1 MGPSK
6 AETRNR
12 ARQVARVQW
21 SIGVGLA
28 VIFSLLSY
36 AGATEWLEYWS
47 RDLRAAFC
55 GAYTP
60 PPHDSIVLVAMN
72 DELLRTEG
80 WPLPREK
87 FARLIEELDDAGASV
102 IAVDVLFTE
111 AVAPEGDQ
119 LSAGDQ
125 RLRDAIRAHGGVI
138 LAASFPWDEPVQED
152 RAEILGGEVPRVPF
166 DDVFEHVGDAP
177 ELPARQL
184 LREILAERSDYPA
197 NLRSELQKGAGPALD
212 DYIEKYERS
221 HAILR
226 TRDRSAVESPR
237 DGRPWPDTSDPR
249 PPIPAFTDAAA
260 RIASVTYRSED
271 LDGKVRQIPLWTR
284 HAGYCYPNLGLSAA
298 ATYLGADPDT
308 LALSM
313 SIPDEQQVIRVIP
326 AYGSIRTMPMGTS
339 NLKNNG
345 PTYALQYITWPRT
358 SRTLDLEDDSLSL
371 FPTRG
376 WREQFKGESLVD
388 VDVADPALVSGGS
401 LLDPLDAERRIA
413 ANLSTLDARVNQM
426 ISAFDVLIGDDVAV
440 YRERAVELGGAN
452 VDLRSQDWR
461 DRYLE
466 QKALIAR
473 AIASATELR
482 ESMRPD
488 LDALFE
494 LSPAESAEVA
504 KLETLVEDMIAGFNA
519 LDSESSEQRRIAV
532 ELLLSR
538 GEAAQESFGI
548 FENPDRFFDVGKSLL
563 AADESE
569 ALDEID
575 LEGFLNLAADAFAA
589 LSERYDPYAAR
600 VPILMEL
607 NKDQVARVLALH
619 VFVERAPLAV
629 AEIDAGIARIDELRK
644 KRFRTLFGG
653 KIVFIGWTA
662 TGVDADFISTSID
675 TKTPGV
681 YVHMAVANALLTEH
695 TLQMASRWADVFA
708 VLATGVLSTL
718 VAVRFGVAIGPQVL
732 VLLALAAG
740 AVSGVFFWDSQNL
753 ITPLGA
759 PLVSGFVSWLAVSMH
774 RLFVEEVGRKRTE
787 ERFKSYVSPEVV
799 DILVNNPNL
808 DTMKP
813 AKKEVTVMFSD
824 IAGFTSLTEKLGTE
838 QIAEMLATYLGAM
851 TEELQ
856 VHKATID
863 KYIGDAVMAFW
874 GAPLEDPDHA
884 RHAAEA
890 CLAQLD
896 RLDKLNSAH
905 AFAAEAGEV
914 RIRLGLATG
923 VVNVGDFGNPPNKS
937 AYTVIGD
944 TVNLAARLESGSK
957 QFGTTVTIA
966 QRTRDLMGDDILVR
980 PLGRIVVKGK
990 SEPEALY
997 ELIGHRTPKGERT
1010 QDWIQLTER
1019 SVLAYIA
1026 GRFDDCLAG
1035 FDQLERGFGEKALA
1049 DIYRSSIEMI
1059 RAEGGPG
1066 DDFDGAVVLTDK

>member
-6 AETRNR
+6 AETMNR
-12 ARQVARVQW
+12 AAQIARVQW

-36 AGATEWLEYWS
+36 MGATDWLEYWS

-87 FARLIEELDDAGASV
+87 FARMIEELDDAGAAV

-111 AVAPEGDQ
+111 AVESEGET
-119 LSAGDQ
+119 LSVGDQ
-125 RLRDAIRAHGGVI
+125 RLRDAIASHGGVI
-138 LAASFPWDEPVQED
+138 LAASFPWDEPARENRSDV
-152 RAEILGGEVPRVPF
+152 LGGEVPRVPF
-166 DDVFEHVGDAP
+166 EDVFEQVGASPD
-177 ELPARQL
+177 LPSRQL
-184 LREILAERSDYPA
+184 LRELLAIRSDYPRA
-197 NLRSELQKGAGPALD
+197 LRDELGKGAGPALD
-212 DYIEKYERS
+212 DFTEKFERA

-226 TRDRSAVESPR
+226 TRTRSAVASPQ

-271 LDGKVRQIPLWTR
+271 LDGKVRLIPLWTR
-284 HAGYCYPNLGLSAA
+284 HAEYCYPNLGLSAA
-298 ATYLGADPDT
+298 ATYLGADPDK

-313 SIPDEQQVIRVIP
+313 SIPDERQLVTVTP
-326 AYGSIRTMPMGTS
+326 AYGSIRSLPMGTRD
-339 NLKNNG
+339 LKNNG

-358 SRTLDLEDDSLSL
+358 SRTLDLDDDSLSL

-376 WREQFKGESLVD
+376 WREQFKRESMLGPAVPD
-388 VDVADPALVSGGS
+388 AALVSGGS

-413 ANLSTLDARVNQM
+413 ENLATLDAQVRLMVE
-426 ISAFDVLIGDDVAV
+426 AFDVLSADDVVTYEETAEMV
-440 YRERAVELGGAN
+440 GGER
-452 VDLRSQDWR
+452 VDLRAPGWR
-461 DRYLE
+461 ALYLD
-466 QKALIAR
+466 QKTRWER
-473 AIASATELR
+473 AIEAATEIR
-482 ESMRPD
+482 QSMRPD
-488 LDALFE
+488 LDALFDFTPE
-494 LSPAESAEVA
+494 EASEVA
-504 KLETLVEDMIAGFNA
+504 NLEVLIEDMISGFNLLEA
-519 LDSESSEQRRIAV
+519 ATSDDRRFGV
-532 ELLLSR
+532 ELLLRR
-538 GEAAQESFGI
+538 GERAQELYGAFD
-548 FENPDRFFDVGKSLL
+548 NPQAFYDVGADLL
-563 AADESE
+563 AADEGE
-569 ALDEID
+569 AWSDVD
-575 LEGFLNLAADAFAA
+575 LEAFLNLGADAFAA
-589 LSERYDPYAAR
+589 LSERYDPFAAR
-600 VPILMEL
+600 APMLMEL
-607 NKDQVARVLALH
+607 NKAQVTRVLRLH
-619 VFVERAPLAV
+619 LFVERAPLAV
-629 AEIDAGIARIDELRK
+629 AEIDAGIERIDELRK
-644 KRFRTLFGG
+644 KRFRNLFGG

-695 TLQMASRWADVFA
+695 TLRMASRWADVLTVLGA
-708 VLATGVLSTL
+708 GILATF

-732 VLLALAAG
+732 VLLALAGTAI
-740 AVSGVFFWDSQNL
+740 SGVFFWDSQNL
-753 ITPLGA
+753 VTPLGA

-813 AKKEVTVMFSD
+813 TKKEVTVMFSD

-856 VHKATID
+856 IHKATID

-874 GAPLEDPDHA
+874 GAPLDDPDHA

-896 RLDKLNSAH
+896 RLDLLNSSH
-905 AFAAEAGEV
+905 AFAKEAGELQ
-914 RIRLGLATG
+914 IRLGLATG

-957 QFGTTVTIA
+957 QFGTTVTIS
-966 QRTRDLMGDDILVR
+966 QRTRDLIGEDILVR

-990 SEPEALY
+990 SEPESLF

-1010 QDWIQLTER
+1010 LDWIQLTEE
-1019 SVLAYIA
+1019 SVLAYIT
-1026 GRFDDCLAG
+1026 GKFDDCLAG
-1035 FDQLERGFGEKALA
+1035 FDQLEREFGEKALTG
-1049 DIYRSSIEMI
+1049 IYRSSIEMI
-1059 RAEGGPG
+1059 RAQGGPG
-1066 DDFDGAVVLTDK
+1066 EEFDGAVVLTDK